1 VSEPQTIRDYMGA
14 FNAAL
19 EVGLRSRRRIVL
31 EVYDHL
37 RQAADE
43 ELGRGETEEEAQRRA
58 IATFGSPEQVAAG
71 FQSGRLGSLDRRLAL
86 TATRLDVWMARHPW
100 GGAVLRT
107 ALFVPAAA
115 LIAGLGLAFA
125 VPDLGLDVAI
135 GIVGAGTWLSL
146 YLGALAW
153 KLRGRPESGLHARI
167 AAHDP
172 ERLDLDCHPLGGPA
186 ANGCWMGA
194 LFGLAANSDFDFLLC
209 IMMGSLLLWLPA
221 LFPHGRS
228 PTTAQVMTRTRRWFN
243 FRREHPWWGALVNAA
258 HFPSV
263 ALALALAL
271 PAPLGFRLALAL
283 AIAAMMVGLA
293 ALRCLAWNAHEKEWI
308 EAELRAPRDR

>member
-1 VSEPQTIRDYMGA
+1 MSEPETIRDYMGA

-125 VPDLGLDVAI
+125 VPDLGLSVAI
-135 GIVGAGTWLSL
+135 GLVGAGAWMSL
-146 YLGALAW
+146 YLGAVAR
-153 KLRGRPESGLHARI
+153 KLRGRPESGLRARI
-167 AAHDP
+167 VAHDP
-172 ERLDLDCHPLGGPA
+172 ERLVLDCHPLGGPA
-186 ANGCWMGA
+186 ANGFWMGG
-194 LFGLAANSDFDFLLC
+194 LVGLAPNVDFGFLLW
-209 IMMGSLLLWLPA
+209 ILMGSLLLA
-221 LFPHGRS
+221 LLAHNCVGDDE
-228 PTTAQVMTRTRRWFN
+228 TRRRWFN
-243 FRREHPWWGALVNAA
+243 FRREHPWWGALVNAPL
-258 HFPSV
+258 FPSV
-263 ALALALAL
+263 ALALVLAL

-283 AIAAMMVGLA
+283 AIAAMTAGLA
-293 ALRCLAWNAHEKEWI
+293 ALRCLAWNAHEREWI

>member
-1 VSEPQTIRDYMGA
+1 
-14 FNAAL
+14 
-19 EVGLRSRRRIVL
+19 LR
-31 EVYDHL
+31 
-37 RQAADE
+37 
-43 ELGRGETEEEAQRRA
+43 RGETEEEAQRRA
-58 IATFGSPEQVAAG
+58 IAAFGSPEQVAAG

-100 GGAVLRT
+100 GGALLRM

-125 VPDLGLDVAI
+125 VPDLGLQVAS
-135 GIVGAGTWLSL
+135 GLVGSGAWVSL

-172 ERLDLDCHPLGGPA
+172 ERLGLELHPLGGPA
-186 ANGCWMGA
+186 ANGCWMG
-194 LFGLAANSDFDFLLC
+194 GLVSLGANVDFDFFLC
-209 IMMGSLLLWLPA
+209 ILMGSLLLWLPA
-221 LFPHGRS
+221 LLAHNCAGDNE
-228 PTTAQVMTRTRRWFN
+228 TRRTWFN
-243 FRREHPWWGALVNAA
+243 FRREHPWWGALVNAP

-283 AIAAMMVGLA
+283 AIAAMQTVGLA
-293 ALRCLAWNAHEKEWI
+293 ALRCLAWNAHEREWLQ
-308 EAELRAPRDR
+308 AELRAPRDR